1 MELTPVIMHL
11 KVEKVPHSRTLLN
24 TRDTEMLFV
33 VLKND
38 GPLVAQETD
47 HTQKVFTCVLSQDC
61 SLVINS

>member
-47 HTQKVFTCVLSQDC
+47 HTEGFYMCFVSRLFLGY
-61 SLVINS
+61 